1 MQITN
6 LEELLQALGAKKIF
20 KADGTLTKQAD
31 KAYDKLVNILAFGT
45 TQGFVENTSGHS
57 RAQRAEKE
65 FIMDK
70 ELQQAINDAIEV
82 AKTGTTEEKQDF
94 VSWACTAINY
104 YSSQFDEESKQALQN
119 VMAQYKAYL
128 EALNN

>member
-1 MQITN
+1 M
-6 LEELLQALGAKKIF
+6 EEK
-20 KADGTLTKQAD
+20 
-31 KAYDKLVNILAFGT
+31 
-45 TQGFVENTSGHS
+45 
-57 RAQRAEKE
+57 
-65 FIMDK
+65 
-70 ELQQAINDAIEV
+70 LQQAINEAIEI
-82 AKTGTTEEKQDF
+82 AKHGTTEEKQDF

>member
-1 MQITN
+1 M
-6 LEELLQALGAKKIF
+6 EE
-20 KADGTLTKQAD
+20 
-31 KAYDKLVNILAFGT
+31 N
-45 TQGFVENTSGHS
+45 
-57 RAQRAEKE
+57 
-65 FIMDK
+65 
-70 ELQQAINDAIEV
+70 LQQAINDTIEV
-82 AKTGTTEEKQDF
+82 AKIGTTEEKQNF

>member
-1 MQITN
+1 M
-6 LEELLQALGAKKIF
+6 EE
-20 KADGTLTKQAD
+20 
-31 KAYDKLVNILAFGT
+31 N
-45 TQGFVENTSGHS
+45 
-57 RAQRAEKE
+57 
-65 FIMDK
+65 
-70 ELQQAINDAIEV
+70 LQQAINDAIEV
-82 AKTGTTEEKQDF
+82 AKTSTTEEKENF

>member
-1 MQITN
+1 M
-6 LEELLQALGAKKIF
+6 EE
-20 KADGTLTKQAD
+20 
-31 KAYDKLVNILAFGT
+31 N
-45 TQGFVENTSGHS
+45 
-57 RAQRAEKE
+57 
-65 FIMDK
+65 
-70 ELQQAINDAIEV
+70 LQQAINEAIEV
-82 AKTGTTEEKQDF
+82 AKHGTTEEKQDF